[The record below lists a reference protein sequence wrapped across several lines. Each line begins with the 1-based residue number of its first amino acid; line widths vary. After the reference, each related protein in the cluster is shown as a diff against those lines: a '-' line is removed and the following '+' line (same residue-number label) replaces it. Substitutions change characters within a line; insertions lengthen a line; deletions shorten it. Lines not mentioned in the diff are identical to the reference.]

1 MKFIGANKV
10 SSISKLLKRS
20 SNIED
25 PQDQSKKSLLHHFN
39 ITKFKIGYAK
49 SYETEKQVIYYCTKY
64 LNDFPTSYTTLCDRA
79 DAFCKLKKYDNAI
92 NDLNL
97 AIQLKPQRSIAWYLR
112 GEVKGFKE
120 SYTDAIDDL
129 SKALRIDPIN
139 CFALKSNIFR
149 ELKNLNN
156 LTQDLEIGNNNNGV
170 SLNASDTKGKRK
182 AF

>member
-1 MKFIGANKV
+1 M
-10 SSISKLLKRS
+10 KRS

-25 PQDQSKKSLLHHFN
+25 PQDQPKKSLLQRFN
-39 ITKFKIGYAK
+39 MTKFKIGYAK

-64 LNDFPTSYTTLCDRA
+64 LNNFPTSYTTLCDRA
-79 DAFCKLKKYDNAI
+79 DAFCKLKKYDKAI

-97 AIQLKPQRSIAWYLR
+97 AIQLKPERPIAWYLR
-112 GEVKGFKE
+112 GAVKGFKE

-139 CFALKSNIFR
+139 CLTLKCRAYCYYQLKSYEEALCDLNMIIIMGCPNEFTYINKANILR

-156 LTQDLEIGNNNNGV
+156 ST
-170 SLNASDTKGKRK
+170 
-182 AF
+182 